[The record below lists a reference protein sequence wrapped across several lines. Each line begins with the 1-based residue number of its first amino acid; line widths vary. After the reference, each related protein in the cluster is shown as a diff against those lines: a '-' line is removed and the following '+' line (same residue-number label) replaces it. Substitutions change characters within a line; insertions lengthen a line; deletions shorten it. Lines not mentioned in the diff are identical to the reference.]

1 MTHMIWSISGW
12 NFTKSPVSGTRET
25 ESLTRVSWNPRLIVP
40 DRAYPSSIILILKR
54 TRLFKHRL
62 KGIDSLWCCNS
73 KTKEGFQAWIQPFNH
88 YFYRAI
94 NRLIGTMKSSLKH
107 TSRAGQSL
115 RSISKF
121 KWVFLDLGSY
131 LMTHHFSADENNY
144 DFIVFTDPQ
153 YGKADKEL
161 DDGTDGL
168 RFVSQSQSKL

>member
-1 MTHMIWSISGW
+1 MGSILDG
-12 NFTKSPVSGTRET
+12 
-25 ESLTRVSWNPRLIVP
+25 
-40 DRAYPSSIILILKR
+40 R
-54 TRLFKHRL
+54 T
-62 KGIDSLWCCNS
+62 
-73 KTKEGFQAWIQPFNH
+73 
-88 YFYRAI
+88 AI
-94 NRLIGTMKSSLKH
+94 RNYEIFFKH

-121 KWVFLDLGSY
+121 EWVFLDLGSY

-168 RFVSQSQSKL
+168 RFVSQSISKL